1 MKNKLFT
8 GVATALATPFI
19 DEKINF
25 KVFEE
30 FIELQINSGINALVV
45 CGTTGEASTMS
56 QNEKIDLIKCAISVT
71 NKRVPII
78 VGTGSNNTLSAIEM
92 SKIAEKLG
100 ADGLLVVTPYYNKTT
115 QNGLIEHYKS
125 ISNSVSIPIILYN
138 VPSRT
143 KVNIPPALVADLARN
158 VDNIVALKEACGDL
172 AQVAEVCRLVPDDFA
187 VYSGNDDSILPLLS
201 LGGSGVISVLA
212 NVCPRETHDLVAKFL
227 DGDVKGSCK
236 IQLELKA
243 LIDALFIEV
252 NPVPVKTAL
261 NLLGFDVGHLRL
273 PLGEMNPKN
282 LEVLK
287 QELINAGLDV
297 KQTAELGVK

>member
-143 KVNIPPALVADLARN
+143 GMNISPETCLELSKIE
-158 VDNIVALKEACGDL
+158 NIVGIKEASGNISQITRIASLCGDNL
-172 AQVAEVCRLVPDDFA
+172 LI
-187 VYSGNDDSILPLLS
+187 YSGNDDQILPILS
-201 LGGSGVISVLA
+201 LGGQGVISVLS
-212 NVCPRETHDLVAKFL
+212 NVAPKYTHEMVQNFFDGNIAEATQMQLDAIDLV
-227 DGDVKGSCK
+227 GS
-236 IQLELKA
+236 
-243 LIDALFIEV
+243 LFCEV
-252 NPVPVKTAL
+252 NPIPVKEAL
-261 NLLGFDVGHLRL
+261 NMMGYNFGVPRL
-273 PLGEMNPKN
+273 PLVRLSEKN
-282 LEVLK
+282 QEKLRTSLK
-287 QELINAGLDV
+287 NFGLI
-297 KQTAELGVK
+297 